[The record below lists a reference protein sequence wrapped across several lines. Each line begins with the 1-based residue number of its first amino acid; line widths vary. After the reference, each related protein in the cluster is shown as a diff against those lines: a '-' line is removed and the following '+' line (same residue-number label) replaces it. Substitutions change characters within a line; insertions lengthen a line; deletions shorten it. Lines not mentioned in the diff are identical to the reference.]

1 MKPTRCPQCRADL
14 EERRPIWK
22 LLMGAFLVLMA
33 FLLFLP
39 TIGVSFILGVYGV
52 FMMIPRRECVA
63 CQWHE

>member
-1 MKPTRCPQCRADL
+1 
-14 EERRPIWK
+14 
-22 LLMGAFLVLMA
+22 MGAFLVLMA
-33 FLLFLP
+33 FLLFFP